1 MTAGEDDLDC
11 GDNSCVFAARKGGM
25 RTNGGC
31 RCLSD
36 LPSAFRRQLT
46 RHILAQRDRLK
57 EITIERDEAQAH
69 LAEVEQA
76 LRAIAC
82 GGSSD
87 RMLRIAEEQLL
98 GFQAPP
104 STPSVSD
111 GALHASQIEAASPMP
126 VGDLRAALLASDY
139 TSDPHFIAECGP
151 PPEKRP
157 SEAKC
162 ERCGGVGVYLVENN
176 GAQEVIC
183 DCQDVAPDSTPDE
196 ECAECGMGGGCLLH
210 DDKPAVPVA
219 TYITGGIRPN
229 EAKAETWDE
238 GIKRDDRNALACDI
252 VSEWLNTTERPFGF
266 TYPKLVEL
274 VERALSKGKRTDK
287 PTPDRPWLGER
298 DEVCAWSLQQFFDL
312 IDGHLDPSGHFHL
325 SKSLIK
331 EARRLSEQV
340 KRSRTRVAKRVDYP
354 KAEPIDEDERHG

>member
-46 RHILAQRDRLK
+46 RHILAQRARVTDL
-57 EITIERDEAQAH
+57 EAKLAACGRAGCPSA
-69 LAEVEQA
+69 AEV
-76 LRAIAC
+76 
-82 GGSSD
+82 
-87 RMLRIAEEQLL
+87 
-98 GFQAPP
+98 
-104 STPSVSD
+104 TPSSVSEVRCPKCGKKPEPTSSQD
-111 GALHASQIEAASPMP
+111 ERSGDDLCWCSDEEDAILAGNTHRPSDPLPNTGARCEMHGAPKVGNGYECGCDQGREPETVAQRQSRSFVERHIECSQGVTSKGLHAIYKHASNCMFPAEN
-126 VGDLRAALLASDY
+126 VG
-139 TSDPHFIAECGP
+139 
-151 PPEKRP
+151 
-157 SEAKC
+157 
-162 ERCGGVGVYLVENN
+162 
-176 GAQEVIC
+176 
-183 DCQDVAPDSTPDE
+183 
-196 ECAECGMGGGCLLH
+196 
-210 DDKPAVPVA
+210 PVA
-219 TYITGGIRPN
+219 VRKRSN